1 VPNHTPRP
9 RRAPHKN
16 ASPRRAVPPQTARD
30 VFRRLD
36 SDTRQDFLDVA
47 LTESTKAALRLISA
61 SHLDA
66 AGAKVLVDL
75 VEAWD
80 EKHAN

>member
-1 VPNHTPRP
+1 
-9 RRAPHKN
+9 
-16 ASPRRAVPPQTARD
+16 
-30 VFRRLD
+30 
-36 SDTRQDFLDVA
+36 

>member
-1 VPNHTPRP
+1 
-9 RRAPHKN
+9 
-16 ASPRRAVPPQTARD
+16 
-30 VFRRLD
+30 
-36 SDTRQDFLDVA
+36 
-47 LTESTKAALRLISA
+47 LTDSTKAALRLVNA